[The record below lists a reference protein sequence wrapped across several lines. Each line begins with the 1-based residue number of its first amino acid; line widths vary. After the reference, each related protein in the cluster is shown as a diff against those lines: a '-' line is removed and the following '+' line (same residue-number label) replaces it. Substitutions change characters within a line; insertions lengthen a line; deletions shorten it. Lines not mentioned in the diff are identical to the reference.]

1 MKNTFKKPVAI
12 PVNKLH
18 GFENHPF
25 KVLDNEEMNTLIV
38 SIQHLG
44 IITPLT
50 VRPLENTTDEYEVIS
65 GHRRLHAA
73 VKAGLESVPAFIFAV
88 NRDEAAIM
96 LVDNNLHRE
105 HILPSEKAFAYKLK
119 LEAMS
124 RQGYRSDLT
133 SDQVGR
139 KLETAEI
146 IAEQANESKT
156 QVRRYIRLTNLIPEL
171 LDMMDEGKIALS
183 VGVELS
189 FLDDERQYDVLNA
202 CEENENTPSY
212 AQAVEMRKLYKNG
225 ELDCDYVYEIM
236 AREKANQ
243 RITVKIPQDRLSGKI
258 PSGYNAQQ
266 TEDFIVK
273 AVEYYHRYLQR
284 QRENER

>member
-25 KVLDNEEMNTLIV
+25 KVLDNDEMNTLIE
-38 SIQHLG
+38 SIQDLG
-44 IITPLT
+44 VLTPLT

-171 LDMMDEGKIALS
+171 LNMMDEGKIALS

-202 CEENENTPSY
+202 CEENDNTPSY
-212 AQAVEMRKLYKNG
+212 AQAVEMRKLYKTN

-236 AREKANQ
+236 SREKANQ

-284 QRENER
+284 QRDCER

>member
-25 KVLDNEEMNTLIV
+25 KVLDNEEMNTLIE

-50 VRPLENTTDEYEVIS
+50 VRPLENTEDEYEVIS

-171 LDMMDEGKIALS
+171 LDLMDEGKIALS

-258 PSGYNAQQ
+258 PNGYNAQQ

>member
-25 KVLDNEEMNTLIV
+25 KVLDDEEMNTLIE

-50 VRPLENTTDEYEVIS
+50 VRPLENTEDEYEVIS

-258 PSGYNAQQ
+258 PNGYNAQQ

>member
-25 KVLDNEEMNTLIV
+25 KVLDNEEMNTLIE

-284 QRENER
+284 QMDAR

>member
-25 KVLDNEEMNTLIV
+25 KVLDNEEMNTLIE

-50 VRPLENTTDEYEVIS
+50 VRPLESTEDEYEVIS

-73 VKAGLESVPAFIFAV
+73 VKAGLESVPAFIFPV

-119 LEAMS
+119 MDALNHQGAS
-124 RQGYRSDLT
+124 RQLGEKWSVE
-133 SDQVGR
+133 Q
-139 KLETAEI
+139 
-146 IAEQANESKT
+146 IAESANESER
-156 QVRRYIRLTNLIPEL
+156 QVHRYIRLTNLIPEL

-243 RITVKIPQDRLSGKI
+243 CITVKIPQDRLSGKI